1 MVPKY
6 YHFDVSAI
14 APCDRVIN
22 ELEIDH
28 LLYYRFARKIGSFDT
43 IKYII
48 RNCSFNRLL
57 HDKWTRVMS
66 SNKIVVVLCTIHL

>member
-1 MVPKY
+1 MIRSLGDEKVRFIIAGVVGNVSHKNSKCFLYRVIAMVPKY

-28 LLYYRFARKIGSFDT
+28 LLY
-43 IKYII
+43 
-48 RNCSFNRLL
+48 
-57 HDKWTRVMS
+57 
-66 SNKIVVVLCTIHL
+66 

>member
-48 RNCSFNRLL
+48 R
-57 HDKWTRVMS
+57 
-66 SNKIVVVLCTIHL
+66 I